1 MLKTHSTLCTVALAL
16 QLTAC
21 GSGGDSETAPV
32 NTNANTNASNSTA
45 NSSASQNTASHNAG
59 QDCMNSGCHDGTG
72 SAEKFTAAG
81 TIYTSN
87 GAAQTN
93 ATVRLY
99 VHNTNTLSLTAETDS
114 SGNFYTTQAVDGL
127 STGNGLVSGVDVEVE
142 GPGGIRTMPGLVTN
156 GSCNACHGVS
166 NSNIVAN

>member
-1 MLKTHSTLCTVALAL
+1 MLKKHSVLCTMVLAL

-21 GSGGDSETAPV
+21 GSGGDSEVAPV
-32 NTNANTNASNSTA
+32 NT
-45 NSSASQNTASHNAG
+45 SSSVSQNTGSHNAG
-59 QDCMNSGCHDGTG
+59 KDCMNSGCHDGAG
-72 SAEKFTAAG
+72 NAEKFTAAG
-81 TIYTSN
+81 TIYTST
-87 GAAQTN
+87 GAAQSN

-142 GPGGIRTMPGLVTN
+142 GPGGIRTMPGLISN

-166 NSNIVAN
+166 NGNIVAN